1 MIIWLQFQIVHAF
14 QNTAEFSSDS
24 IPILLESLLSRKLL
38 ELFIRLTV
46 QQYQPIHVLC
56 CHRESLHTVVHN
68 RLSSRDLKLR
78 RPHFQNG
85 RQNND
90 AKEHG
95 QKESP
100 LTKSLPH
107 LLNLVSRPHFLSDFP
122 GFGLGEKVSVNWIIW
137 CLEEIQHVIYFF
149 CLILFYGFWAPDSA
163 PWFWTTYS
171 NLLMDCFDNSEEEKM
186 CLWLCFSVRLI
197 KKASK

>member
-1 MIIWLQFQIVHAF
+1 MTPIS
-14 QNTAEFSSDS
+14 NSSRFPKHSRVFKWFHPDS
-24 IPILLESLLSRKLL
+24 ARVSPLSKAAGVIYPAYSSTILTNSCLG
-38 ELFIRLTV
+38 
-46 QQYQPIHVLC
+46 
-56 CHRESLHTVVHN
+56 CHRESLHTAVHN

-163 PWFWTTYS
+163 PWFWTTHS

-197 KKASK
+197 KKATK